1 MTTLTVTEKATET
14 RMRLA
19 ATTKQIRIRL
29 TNTAVSALREMAA
42 REFRDPQQQA
52 AYILEQA
59 LLGEAAQD
67 VCVGPSEVSEEG

>member
-1 MTTLTVTEKATET
+1 MTLTKTEKATEK

-19 ATTKQIRIRL
+19 ATTKQLRIRL
-29 TNTAVSALREMAA
+29 SNQAAEELRVMAA

-59 LLGEAAQD
+59 LLGGDVQD
-67 VCVGPSEVSEEG
+67 VFVGPSEAAATQG